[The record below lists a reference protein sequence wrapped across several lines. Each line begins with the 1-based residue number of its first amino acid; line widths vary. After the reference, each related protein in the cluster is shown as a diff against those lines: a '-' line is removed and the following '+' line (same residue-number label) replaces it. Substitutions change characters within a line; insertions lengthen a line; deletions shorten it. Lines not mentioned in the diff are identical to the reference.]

1 VIRWGTTHAQ
11 TVVEGT
17 LADIVERAEHARL
30 APPVVTVIGD
40 VVALRSRLDWFGA
53 RAGGA
58 AEPDTAAVAGPRA
71 R

>member
-1 VIRWGTTHAQ
+1 
-11 TVVEGT
+11 
-17 LADIVERAEHARL
+17 
-30 APPVVTVIGD
+30 VTVIGD